1 MNKNLICLLTGI
13 CLFLE
18 ATSVSA
24 GDQAII
30 ASATDEVSL
39 GKLVEEAFQNHP
51 EIKKARAEWSGTVER
66 FPLETSL
73 DDPMLGFVYYIEAM
87 ETIMGESEFE
97 IQIEQQFPFPGTL
110 RQQGR
115 VLQKEI
121 EIAELEY
128 ERVVRNVIADLKEA
142 VYELHYIKGAIVIT
156 RQNQELLREILLY
169 AQTKYSQQNI
179 GLNEILRAESQLAQL
194 EYDLITLRELEM
206 VQQSVINTMLNR
218 PTDSPIG
225 SVYAP
230 VPEAATPSLE
240 RLDQLA
246 LEQSQEVR
254 LANLGVERAEEEIGL
269 MRKRN
274 LPMLRM
280 GVGIEFMD
288 ENMPDE
294 EMTPLMVSAGI
305 SIPLWYK
312 KNRARVRVAE
322 EEKQAA
328 LHESESVE
336 NTLKINLR
344 KAYFELQN
352 ALRLVELYR
361 NHLIP
366 QAQQAMQIAEEWNR
380 GGMESVSETLE
391 VQSVWLNFNLAWL
404 RAQMDYAQAY
414 VQLERLAGGS
424 LTPILAGGNEP

>member
-1 MNKNLICLLTGI
+1 
-13 CLFLE
+13 
-18 ATSVSA
+18 
-24 GDQAII
+24 
-30 ASATDEVSL
+30 
-39 GKLVEEAFQNHP
+39 
-51 EIKKARAEWSGTVER
+51 
-66 FPLETSL
+66 
-73 DDPMLGFVYYIEAM
+73 
-87 ETIMGESEFE
+87 
-97 IQIEQQFPFPGTL
+97 
-110 RQQGR
+110 
-115 VLQKEI
+115 
-121 EIAELEY
+121 
-128 ERVVRNVIADLKEA
+128 
-142 VYELHYIKGAIVIT
+142 
-156 RQNQELLREILLY
+156 
-169 AQTKYSQQNI
+169 
-179 GLNEILRAESQLAQL
+179 
-194 EYDLITLRELEM
+194 
-206 VQQSVINTMLNR
+206 
-218 PTDSPIG
+218 
-225 SVYAP
+225 
-230 VPEAATPSLE
+230 
-240 RLDQLA
+240 
-246 LEQSQEVR
+246 
-254 LANLGVERAEEEIGL
+254 
-269 MRKRN
+269 MRKN

-391 VQSVWLNFNLAWL
+391 VQSVWLNFNLARL